1 MHVENHHFCN
11 HHSKDWLN
19 KNSSVDVQSR
29 GESVMRTQICTYS
42 YSVFPRTTKG
52 ALYLSQG
59 IISEASDVNSGHLTL
74 LLSSFF
80 LEYTVTI
87 FPL

>member
-1 MHVENHHFCN
+1 MFLDVSFMIFC
-11 HHSKDWLN
+11 HDWIQLYI
-19 KNSSVDVQSR
+19 SS
-29 GESVMRTQICTYS
+29 MN
-42 YSVFPRTTKG
+42 TTKG

-59 IISEASDVNSGHLTL
+59 IISEASDVDSGHLTL

-80 LEYTVTI
+80 LEYIVTI